1 MVILEFL
8 KSLIDNFGAAIIV
21 PIIIGIIALIF
32 RVKPQKAFLSAL
44 YAGVSLEGISLMVGA
59 FTPIITPLV
68 QNMSVVMK
76 GLTGV
81 NLRVFDVGWQ
91 ATSLVAFSTSAG
103 MIYLGLGI
111 VLQTVLFL
119 IKWTKC
125 FQPSDLWNNYSYMVW
140 GAMVI
145 AVTGNFPL
153 GIACMILC
161 NLYSLLVADMLANRW
176 SNYYQYPNCTIIAM
190 HNIEPGIFAIVLDP
204 VLNLIGMNKIKL
216 NPQSIQEKIGWLGE
230 PMTIGFILGFIIG
243 LLGNINKLGTMQ
255 AWGSIF
261 TAAVATAAVMAIFPS
276 ITGFFAQAF
285 APITEGARQFMGD
298 TNDREWFIAVNDAVG
313 YGEPATLTCGLLLMP
328 IMVIIAFFLPGNQ
341 TLPVVDLVA
350 IPYMVEGLVAVYNGN
365 MAKVIVTGMIWFSI
379 GLLMCSATAPIFT
392 EVAKDAGYAIPA
404 GAAMITS
411 FNILGKPLVGLVFF
425 AFLSNNPVMIGL
437 AVVIYAVAYIVYRT
451 HVKGIEAHLEKMA
464 MKNAGSPGTEDLAE
478 A

>member
-1 MVILEFL
+1 MVVLEFL
-8 KSLIDNFGAAIIV
+8 KSMIDNFGAAIIV
-21 PIIIGIIALIF
+21 PIIIIIIALIF
-32 RVKPQKAFLSAL
+32 RVKWQKAVMSGL
-44 YAGVSLEGISLMVGA
+44 YAAVSLEGISLMVGA

-68 QNMSVVMK
+68 QNMADVMVNI
-76 GLTGV
+76 TGV
-81 NLRVFDVGWQ
+81 NLNVFDVGWQ

-161 NLYSLLVADMLANRW
+161 NLYSLLVADMLAKRW
-176 SNYYQYPNCTIIAM
+176 STYYQYPNCTIIAM

-204 VLNLIGMNKIKL
+204 VLNLLHMNKLKW
-216 NPQSIQEKIGWLGE
+216 NPQSIQEKIGFLGE
-230 PMTIGFILGFIIG
+230 PMTIGFILGALIG
-243 LLGNINKLGTMQ
+243 LLGNITSLGTME

-261 TAAVATAAVMAIFPS
+261 TAAVATAAIMAIFPK

-285 APITEGARQFMGD
+285 APITEAARQFMGD
-298 TNDREWFIAVNDAVG
+298 TSEREWYIAVNDAVG

-328 IMVIIAFFLPGNQ
+328 IMVLIAFFLPGNQ
-341 TLPVVDLVA
+341 TLPVVNLVA

-365 MAKVIVTGMIWFSI
+365 MAKVIVTGAIWFSL

-392 EVAKDAGYAIPA
+392 EVAKEAGYAIPA

-425 AFLSNNPVMIGL
+425 AFLSGNPMLIGL
-437 AVVIYAVAYIVYRT
+437 AVVVYAIAYICYR
-451 HVKGIEAHLEKMA
+451 KNDKKLEDHLETMA
-464 MKNAGSPGTEDLAE
+464 AKNAA
-478 A
+478 